1 MKYIIVIMKNIA
13 LAASLLAGLLACGT
27 NVALA
32 EQVPQENPE
41 HATLVFE
48 GVKEVI
54 NQEGLYILNR
64 HTDSLWKREGINNIA
79 ENRARTQTC
88 IRIIFKTDSR
98 VIKPVFTRREGTL
111 DRAVNNYY
119 GVYRNGVFVKD
130 YPGTDLVIESD
141 GSVNEWMLVL
151 PIMYG
156 VNFKGIEIDEG
167 AQFFE
172 VTAREKRPIYIAIG
186 DSITHGAGLKG
197 CSSVLSYPYVL
208 AEENGYNL
216 YNTAIGGSQI
226 SPGLAYE
233 YADIPA
239 DYVTV
244 MWGYNDWNALKGD
257 LTEIKAR
264 YKGLLENLLATQK
277 KAKIYCILPTVAADE
292 NGGAGYASDLQGVR
306 DAEREVVLSL
316 NSSRLIIV
324 DGKSMTDVSGLNGQV
339 HFNNEGSVRFGKK
352 LAAYVK

>member
-1 MKYIIVIMKNIA
+1 MNKIA
-13 LAASLLAGLLACGT
+13 LATSLLAGLLACGT
-27 NVALA
+27 NTAGA
-32 EQVPQENPE
+32 EQPPQETPE
-41 HATLVFE
+41 HATLIFE

-54 NQEGLYILNR
+54 NQDGLYILNR
-64 HTDSLWKREGINNIA
+64 HTDSLWLRDAITNIA
-79 ENRARTQTC
+79 ENRARTQTG

-98 VIKPVFTRREGTL
+98 VIKPKFTRREGTL
-111 DRAVNNYY
+111 DRVVNNYY
-119 GVYRNGVFVKD
+119 GVYCNGKFVKD
-130 YPGTDLVIESD
+130 YPGTDLVIESP
-141 GSVNEWMLVL
+141 GGVNEWMLVL

-156 VNFKGIEIDEG
+156 VNFNGIEIDEG

-172 VTAREKRPIYIAIG
+172 LPARESKPIYIAIG

-208 AEENGYNL
+208 AEENGYYL
-216 YNTAIGGSQI
+216 YNVAVGGSQI

-233 YADIPA
+233 FKDIQA
-239 DYVTV
+239 DYITV
-244 MWGYNDWNALKGD
+244 MWGYNDWNALKGN

-264 YKGLLENLLATQK
+264 YMALLENLLATQK

-292 NGGAGYASDLQGVR
+292 NGAADYASNLQGVR
-306 DAEREVVLSL
+306 DAEREVILSL
-316 NSSRLIIV
+316 NHSRLIII
-324 DGKSMTDVSGLNGQV
+324 DGKSLTDVSGLNGQV